1 MINNIIAKIE
11 ALIPTI
17 NTELSLDLSTNV
29 KDSYGYSLDEILY
42 NNPTGNSIEFSYL
55 GTTFANPYTNGFKFS
70 KIHSVVIAVSSSR
83 AYDVCNSLINLLKDF
98 KQGGVAYSFDYKT
111 FTPKSSKDVNKLT
124 IYISADIYE

>member
-1 MINNIIAKIE
+1 MISNIIAKIE

-29 KDSYGYSLDEILY
+29 KDSYGYNLEEIIY
-42 NNPTGNSIEFSYL
+42 NNATGNSIEFSYL

-70 KIHSVVIAVSSSR
+70 KIHSVVIAVSTSK